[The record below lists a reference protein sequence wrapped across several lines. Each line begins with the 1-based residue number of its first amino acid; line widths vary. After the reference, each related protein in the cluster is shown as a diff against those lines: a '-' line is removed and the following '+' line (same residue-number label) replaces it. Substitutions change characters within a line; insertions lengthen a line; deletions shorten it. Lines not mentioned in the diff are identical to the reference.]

1 MASSLAA
8 VVAGPAR
15 RGKPGLPRL
24 LRGLVRAAAGLAAA
38 GWAVA
43 AMAGAGVASPAATD
57 PAPLPALA
65 AQFRVTLSR
74 PGLAPRQQ
82 TWQLVRSADQI
93 SWQKGPGT
101 EEIWR
106 RDASGIR
113 LARVMRADRHVI
125 DYSAGE
131 LRALEVAVD
140 WLALASLFPAAR
152 LALLKAMPSPQ
163 GQGQGKTQHWVG
175 RIGAEQVDLLWD
187 PVAQLP
193 ARLAR
198 SGPGGRVLFERTALQ
213 ASIPAHWPQ
222 PGAGIDD
229 FQRVDAADFG
239 DMDYNPVVRKA
250 QALDQRAGW
259 RRGHAD

>member
-1 MASSLAA
+1 MASSSAA
-8 VVAGPAR
+8 VVAGHAR
-15 RGKPGLPRL
+15 RGGPRLPRL
-24 LRGLVRAAAGLAAA
+24 LRGLARAAAGLAAA

-74 PGLAPRQQ
+74 PGQAPRQQ

-93 SWQKGPGT
+93 SWQKGPAT

-106 RDASGIR
+106 RDSSGIR

-125 DYSAGE
+125 EYSAGE

-140 WLALASLFPAAR
+140 WADLATLFPAAQMR
-152 LALLKAMPSPQ
+152 QLRARPAPQAVGKA
-163 GQGQGKTQHWVG
+163 QHWLG

-213 ASIPAHWPQ
+213 ASLPPGWPQ

-239 DMDYNPVVRKA
+239 DMGYNPVVRKA
-250 QALDQRAGW
+250 QALDERAGW
-259 RRGHAD
+259 RRPHAD